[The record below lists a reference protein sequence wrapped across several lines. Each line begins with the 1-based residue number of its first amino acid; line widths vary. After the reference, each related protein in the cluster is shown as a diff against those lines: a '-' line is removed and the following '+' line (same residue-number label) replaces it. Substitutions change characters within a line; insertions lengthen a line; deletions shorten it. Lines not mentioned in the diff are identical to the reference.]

1 MVGIYFTCCSYLLII
16 LFILGRG
23 FRLRKSK
30 KTSIVEAVLFGII
43 LGFFTIQKQTY
54 LVRMVCM
61 ALYFLFILIAFD
73 IDFLIAVITSI
84 FSVLLIATSE
94 WSVMFINAN
103 NLMHFFDSSNI
114 NSLSYFFALL
124 LGISFFLIY
133 SIFFSKMLEILKND
147 NYPKS
152 KWLLLCAP
160 LMTFILVLAIPDYFE
175 LVKNH
180 QVVTF
185 SMLGLIFS
193 NFIMLY
199 FYTYSI
205 KAIHLDS
212 ELTMIKSKQEYLEE
226 KVQLVNQH
234 YTHSFNYLH
243 RFLHECND
251 LNYFVETKDMD
262 NIAALAKKM
271 GEEAGKEFNM
281 IYSNSL
287 ALNTVLQQK
296 NDKIQELNV
305 SIMTTILCDLKDME
319 LSDQI
324 ELYEILLNHAF
335 DNCKQFDVNDRQIRI
350 VLKEINSN
358 IAIQMISPNQDKED
372 MVENI
377 LKDMIKKYSMRYN
390 RKVEEDKEMI
400 LLLL

>member
-1 MVGIYFTCCSYLLII
+1 MIYALIFSIIASQEQVYLIRAIGVFLVFTFLILSFDMKKYIAILLAVLFYLLIAI
-16 LFILGRG
+16 SEWTFMIFNSSFHVLDTTN
-23 FRLRKSK
+23 SN
-30 KTSIVEAVLFGII
+30 SISYVIGSVIVSLI
-43 LGFFTIQKQTY
+43 FTI
-54 LVRMVCM
+54 
-61 ALYFLFILIAFD
+61 FIF
-73 IDFLIAVITSI
+73 I
-84 FSVLLIATSE
+84 FSNLIS
-94 WSVMFINAN
+94 
-103 NLMHFFDSSNI
+103 
-114 NSLSYFFALL
+114 
-124 LGISFFLIY
+124 
-133 SIFFSKMLEILKND
+133 ILKD
-147 NYPKS
+147 ESYPPF
-152 KWLLLCAP
+152 KWLLLVFP
-160 LMTFILVLAIPDYFE
+160 FVTIGLIFLIPDYYE
-175 LVKNH
+175 MIIEHKAL
-180 QVVTF
+180 TILL
-185 SMLGLIFS
+185 LGLIFS

-305 SIMTTILCDLKDME
+305 SIMTTILCDLKGME

-324 ELYEILLNHAF
+324 ELYEILLNHAL

-372 MVENI
+372 LIERL

>member
-1 MVGIYFTCCSYLLII
+1 MVGFFITCLIYFSSYYVVIQRIYSAKNGSKKESILIMIYALIFSIIASQEQVYLIRAIGVFLVFTFLILSFDMKKYIAILLAVLFYLLIAI
-16 LFILGRG
+16 SEWAFMIFNSSFHVLDTTN
-23 FRLRKSK
+23 SN
-30 KTSIVEAVLFGII
+30 SISYVIGSVIVSLI
-43 LGFFTIQKQTY
+43 FTI
-54 LVRMVCM
+54 
-61 ALYFLFILIAFD
+61 FIF
-73 IDFLIAVITSI
+73 I
-84 FSVLLIATSE
+84 FSNLIS
-94 WSVMFINAN
+94 
-103 NLMHFFDSSNI
+103 
-114 NSLSYFFALL
+114 
-124 LGISFFLIY
+124 
-133 SIFFSKMLEILKND
+133 ILKD
-147 NYPKS
+147 ESYPPF
-152 KWLLLCAP
+152 KWLLLVFP
-160 LMTFILVLAIPDYFE
+160 FVTIGLIFLIPDYYE
-175 LVKNH
+175 MIIEHKAL
-180 QVVTF
+180 TILL
-185 SMLGLIFS
+185 LGLIFS

-281 IYSNSL
+281 IYSNLL

-324 ELYEILLNHAF
+324 ELYEILLNHAL

>member
-1 MVGIYFTCCSYLLII
+1 MLGFFITCLIYFSSYYVVIQRIYSAKNGSKKESILIMIYALIFSIIASQEQVYLIRAIGVFLVFTFLILSFDMKKYIAILLAVLFYLLIAI
-16 LFILGRG
+16 LEWTFMIFNSSFHVLDTTN
-23 FRLRKSK
+23 SN
-30 KTSIVEAVLFGII
+30 SISYVIGSVIVSLI
-43 LGFFTIQKQTY
+43 FTI
-54 LVRMVCM
+54 
-61 ALYFLFILIAFD
+61 FIF
-73 IDFLIAVITSI
+73 I
-84 FSVLLIATSE
+84 FSNLIS
-94 WSVMFINAN
+94 
-103 NLMHFFDSSNI
+103 
-114 NSLSYFFALL
+114 
-124 LGISFFLIY
+124 
-133 SIFFSKMLEILKND
+133 ILKD
-147 NYPKS
+147 ESYPPF
-152 KWLLLCAP
+152 KWLLLVFP
-160 LMTFILVLAIPDYFE
+160 FVTIGLIFLIPDYYE
-175 LVKNH
+175 MIIEHKAL
-180 QVVTF
+180 TILL
-185 SMLGLIFS
+185 LGLIFS

-324 ELYEILLNHAF
+324 ELYEILLNHAL

>member
-1 MVGIYFTCCSYLLII
+1 MLGFFITCLIYFSSYYVVIQRIYSAKNGSKKESILIMIYALIFSIIASQEQVYLIRAIGVFLVFTFLILSFDMKKYIAILLAVLFYLLIAI
-16 LFILGRG
+16 SEWTFMIFNSSFHVLDTTN
-23 FRLRKSK
+23 SN
-30 KTSIVEAVLFGII
+30 SISYVIGSVIVSLI
-43 LGFFTIQKQTY
+43 FTI
-54 LVRMVCM
+54 
-61 ALYFLFILIAFD
+61 FIF
-73 IDFLIAVITSI
+73 I
-84 FSVLLIATSE
+84 FSNLIS
-94 WSVMFINAN
+94 
-103 NLMHFFDSSNI
+103 
-114 NSLSYFFALL
+114 
-124 LGISFFLIY
+124 
-133 SIFFSKMLEILKND
+133 ILKD
-147 NYPKS
+147 ESYPPF
-152 KWLLLCAP
+152 KWLLLVFP
-160 LMTFILVLAIPDYFE
+160 FVTIGLIFLIPDYYE
-175 LVKNH
+175 MIIEHKAL
-180 QVVTF
+180 TILL
-185 SMLGLIFS
+185 LGLIFS

-212 ELTMIKSKQEYLEE
+212 ELTMIKSKQKYLEE

-324 ELYEILLNHAF
+324 ELYEILLNHAL
-335 DNCKQFDVNDRQIRI
+335 DNCKQFDVNNRQIRI

>member
-1 MVGIYFTCCSYLLII
+1 MLGFFITCLIYFSSYYVVIQRIYSAKNGSKKESILIMIYALIFSIIASQEQVYLIRAIGVFLVFTFLILSFDMKKYIAILLAVLFYLLIAI
-16 LFILGRG
+16 SEWTFMIFNSSFHVLDTTN
-23 FRLRKSK
+23 SN
-30 KTSIVEAVLFGII
+30 SISYVIGSVIVSLI
-43 LGFFTIQKQTY
+43 FTI
-54 LVRMVCM
+54 
-61 ALYFLFILIAFD
+61 FIF
-73 IDFLIAVITSI
+73 I
-84 FSVLLIATSE
+84 FSNLIS
-94 WSVMFINAN
+94 
-103 NLMHFFDSSNI
+103 
-114 NSLSYFFALL
+114 
-124 LGISFFLIY
+124 
-133 SIFFSKMLEILKND
+133 ILKD
-147 NYPKS
+147 ESYPPF
-152 KWLLLCAP
+152 KWLLLVFP
-160 LMTFILVLAIPDYFE
+160 F
-175 LVKNH
+175 
-180 QVVTF
+180 VTI
-185 SMLGLIFS
+185 GLIFS

-324 ELYEILLNHAF
+324 ELYEILLNHAL

>member
-1 MVGIYFTCCSYLLII
+1 MTFSMIMRHIFKLKREIGKTFILCIMYAFVSVIITIQEQTILVKLLTFFITASFMFFNFEIKKSLII
-16 LFILGRG
+16 VLTILFH
-23 FRLRKSK
+23 
-30 KTSIVEAVLFGII
+30 
-43 LGFFTIQKQTY
+43 
-54 LVRMVCM
+54 
-61 ALYFLFILIAFD
+61 FI
-73 IDFLIAVITSI
+73 
-84 FSVLLIATSE
+84 IATSE
-94 WSVMFINAN
+94 WTFMFINESLQLLDVSNSNSISYVIASCIIIVCFSLLTFVFS
-103 NLMHFFDSSNI
+103 NL
-114 NSLSYFFALL
+114 LS
-124 LGISFFLIY
+124 
-133 SIFFSKMLEILKND
+133 ILKND
-147 NYPKS
+147 TYS
-152 KWLLLCAP
+152 KLNWLLMVFP
-160 LMTFILVLAIPDYFE
+160 IFTFGLIVLIPDYYD
-175 LVKNH
+175 LVIEKKALM
-180 QVVTF
+180 F
-185 SMLGLIFS
+185 SLLGLIAS

-234 YTHSFNYLH
+234 YAHSFNYLH

-296 NDKIQELNV
+296 NDRIQELSV
-305 SIMTTILCDLKDME
+305 SIMTTILCDLKGME

-324 ELYEILLNHAF
+324 ELYEILLNHAL
-335 DNCKQFDVNDRQIRI
+335 DNCKQFDVNNRLIRI

-372 MVENI
+372 LIERL

-390 RKVEEDKEMI
+390 RKVEENKEMI

>member
-1 MVGIYFTCCSYLLII
+1 MLGFFITCLIYFSSYYVVIQRIYSAKNGSKKESILIMIYALIFSIIASQEQVYLIRAIGVFLVFTFLILSFDMKKYIAILLAVLFYLLIAISEWTFMI
-16 LFILGRG
+16 LNSSFHVLDTTN
-23 FRLRKSK
+23 SN
-30 KTSIVEAVLFGII
+30 SISYVIGSVIVSLI
-43 LGFFTIQKQTY
+43 FTI
-54 LVRMVCM
+54 
-61 ALYFLFILIAFD
+61 FIF
-73 IDFLIAVITSI
+73 I
-84 FSVLLIATSE
+84 FSNLIS
-94 WSVMFINAN
+94 
-103 NLMHFFDSSNI
+103 
-114 NSLSYFFALL
+114 
-124 LGISFFLIY
+124 
-133 SIFFSKMLEILKND
+133 ILKD
-147 NYPKS
+147 ESYPPF
-152 KWLLLCAP
+152 KWLLLVFP
-160 LMTFILVLAIPDYFE
+160 FVTIGLIFLIPDYYE
-175 LVKNH
+175 MIIEHKAL
-180 QVVTF
+180 TILL
-185 SMLGLIFS
+185 LGLIFS

-243 RFLHECND
+243 HFLHECND

-324 ELYEILLNHAF
+324 ELYEILLNHAL